1 MKKLSLLMAMFL
13 LIGVGSATAQNK
25 DKDAMKAKK
34 EEMQAKKVGFITEK
48 LELQPVE
55 AEKFWALYHE
65 KEEKQ
70 KALKK
75 EFRGA
80 KPEKGKKVD
89 DMTDAEITVLLNK
102 GFELKEKNLAL
113 DKEYNQ
119 KFIDVIGVKKT
130 AKLYHVAK
138 EFKKRA
144 KVNPGPKKPM
154 GKGGK

>member
-13 LIGVGSATAQNK
+13 LIGVGSSTAQKK
-25 DKDAMKAKK
+25 DKVEIKAQK
-34 EEMQAKKVGFITEK
+34 EEMEAKKVAFITEK

-55 AEKFWALYHE
+55 AEKFWAIYHE

-70 KALKK
+70 KEIRK
-75 EFRGA
+75 EFRSA
-80 KPEKGKKVD
+80 KPEKDQKVD
-89 DMTDAEITVLLNK
+89 DMTDAEVTVLLNK

-130 AKLYHVAK
+130 AKLYHVRN
-138 EFKKRA
+138 EFRKHE
-144 KVNPGPKKPM
+144 KVNPGPKKAM
-154 GKGGK
+154 DHGGK

>member
-1 MKKLSLLMAMFL
+1 MAMFL
-13 LIGVGSATAQNK
+13 LVGVGSATAQKK
-25 DKDAMKAKK
+25 DKAASTEQKA
-34 EEMQAKKVGFITEK
+34 EMQAKKVAFITEK
-48 LELQPVE
+48 LELKTDE
-55 AEKFWALYHE
+55 AEKFWAVYNE

-70 KALKK
+70 KAIRK
-75 EFRGA
+75 EFRSA

-89 DMTDAEITVLLNK
+89 DMTDAEVTVLLNK

-130 AKLYHVAK
+130 AKLYHVK
-138 EFKKRA
+138 SEFKKHDKKDA
-144 KVNPGPKKPM
+144 GAKKPD